1 MLFKWLKGEFT
12 KIEIVTETVRRF
24 WVQIPEL
31 ETIDFA
37 PGQFMTFDLPIA
49 PKRNLRLR
57 SYSIASAPDGSN
69 ILEFVI
75 VHLNGG
81 KGSSYLFND
90 IKVGDAV
97 KLRGPAGTFILPK
110 IEDTDTEI
118 CFICTG
124 TGLAPF
130 RSMLLDI
137 KNHSKAHPPIKL
149 IFGTRRMKDVLY
161 YDEMKQLATEMS
173 NLDYFVALSREEV
186 PEAIGS
192 KGYVHPI
199 YEKLY
204 ADKRPTTFYICGWED
219 MVKEAQERLLAM
231 GYDRKQI
238 KFELYG

>member
-1 MLFKWLKGEFT
+1 MLFKWLKGEFI
-12 KIEIVTETVRRF
+12 KIEAVTETVRRF

-31 ETIDFA
+31 EKIDFS

-57 SYSIASAPDGSN
+57 SYSIASAPDGTN

-90 IKVGDAV
+90 IKVGDVV
-97 KLRGPAGTFILPK
+97 KLRGPAGTFVLPK
-110 IEDTDTEI
+110 TLNTDTEM

-137 KNHSKAHPPIKL
+137 KNHDKPHPPIKL
-149 IFGTRRMKDVLY
+149 IFGTRRMNDVLY
-161 YDEMKQLATEMS
+161 YEEMKQLAADMDKM
-173 NLDYFVALSREEV
+173 DYFLALSREEV
-186 PEAIGS
+186 PESIGS
-192 KGYVHPI
+192 KGYVHTI

-204 ADKRPTTFYICGWED
+204 ADQRPATFYICGWED
-219 MVKEAQERLLAM
+219 MVKEAQERLLAI
-231 GYDRKQI
+231 GYDPKQI
-238 KFELYG
+238 KLELYG